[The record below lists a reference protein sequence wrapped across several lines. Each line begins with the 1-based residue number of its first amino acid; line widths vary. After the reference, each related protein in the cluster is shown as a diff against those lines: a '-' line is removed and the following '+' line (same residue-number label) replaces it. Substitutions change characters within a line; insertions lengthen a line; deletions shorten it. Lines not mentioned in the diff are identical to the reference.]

1 MANVKLGSKAVGSIK
16 SFPIYRTIEAWQT
29 DLQPS
34 LVGHVAS

>member
-1 MANVKLGSKAVGSIK
+1 MFDAGGAVPLSYNK